1 MKEHLEE
8 ILDILKDAVE
18 NLYHNDRYLLEN
30 RIHEQDMS
38 HRIAYYFEKELQE
51 CPWFDSKKYSVDV
64 EYNRN
69 LDEPKHAYTKC
80 QKCNQKNCFIT
91 QNKNNVNLSTYSRP
105 DIILHVRGENNE
117 TTKEYNNI
125 IVIEIKKEQGNDIK
139 DTAKMTAFTCS
150 KGDYKYHI
158 GVYLDLEL
166 DRYIITR
173 FADGKITG
181 DAYISFIKE

>member
-8 ILDILKDAVE
+8 ILGILKDAVDDF
-18 NLYHNDRYLLEN
+18 YHNDRYLLEN

-38 HRIAYYFEKELQE
+38 HRIAYYFEKKLQE
-51 CPWFDSKKYSVDV
+51 RPWFDSKKYSIDV

-69 LDEPKHAYTKC
+69 MYDLKRAYEKC
-80 QKCNQKNCFIT
+80 CYCNNENCFV
-91 QNKNNVNLSTYSRP
+91 KCEWHPMEGNNSSRP
-105 DIILHVRGENNE
+105 DIILHVRGKNNE

-139 DTAKMTAFTCS
+139 DTAKLTAFTCS